1 MHITFKNAKL
11 LTLFLM
17 MPLMFFS
24 IPSSKFFKEKI
35 HPEFLK
41 PGMNIE
47 AFTRFF
53 VKDKSSKLE
62 DVTTLQKLKCDA
74 VDIDNISIK
83 EALVI
88 SDSGIITRLSL
99 ILNKKQGA
107 KFRSNVIQKYGMP
120 IGEIIDVYAWK
131 INNVVSEIDET
142 EVGFIVTYKPV
153 GR

>member
-1 MHITFKNAKL
+1 MPIGMHITFKNTKL

-17 MPLMFFS
+17 MPLIVFS
-24 IPSSKFFKEKI
+24 IPSSKFFKEKKI
-35 HPEFLK
+35 NPEFLK

-53 VKDKSSKLE
+53 SKEKSTKLE
-62 DVTTLQKLKCDA
+62 DGTTMQKLKCDA
-74 VDIDNISIK
+74 VDIGNISIK

-107 KFRSNVIQKYGMP
+107 KFRSNIIQKYGMP
-120 IGEIIDVYAWK
+120 IGEIIDVYSWK
-131 INNVVSEIDET
+131 INSV
-142 EVGFIVTYKPV
+142 
-153 GR
+153 